1 MYHVYQVRNANLTVP
16 VNDFLIDPIGTSD
29 FLSSIGF
36 NSLPTQ
42 LMLESNVQEGTFS
55 RCAANVNLRCLAP

>member
-1 MYHVYQVRNANLTVP
+1 MYHVYQVKNANLTVP
-16 VNDFLIDPIGTSD
+16 VNDLIDPIGTND
-29 FLSSIGF
+29 FFSSIGF
-36 NSLPTQ
+36 NSSPTQ